1 MHIQPKSWPRERL
14 ERALRDF
21 DTGCPEIS
29 LVDVVLLACEV
40 SEDATEI
47 DDLVADV
54 IRDATS
60 RILPQQRDPML
71 ARAV

>member
-1 MHIQPKSWPRERL
+1 MHIQPKPQPRERL

-21 DTGCPEIS
+21 DTRCPEIS
-29 LVDVVLLACEV
+29 LIDVVLLACDV

-54 IRDATS
+54 IRGATP